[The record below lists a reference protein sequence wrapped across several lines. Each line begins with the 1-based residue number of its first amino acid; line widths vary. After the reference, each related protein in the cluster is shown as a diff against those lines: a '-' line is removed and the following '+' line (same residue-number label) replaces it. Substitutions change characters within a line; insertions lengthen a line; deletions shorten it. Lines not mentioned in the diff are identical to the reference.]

1 MELQL
6 LLCCFAVGAP
16 CLLTLLKSSEN
27 RFASLFEEEEE
38 EVKAAKKEVRNTKS
52 TRTNEK
58 RYALP
63 FPHSSL

>member
-1 MELQL
+1 M
-6 LLCCFAVGAP
+6 
-16 CLLTLLKSSEN
+16 
-27 RFASLFEEEEE
+27 
-38 EVKAAKKEVRNTKS
+38 KAAKKEVRNTKS